1 MKKTG
6 FIPKIILLSF
16 FLLVVTLHVTAQK
29 VTLSY
34 KNVPFEKVLNSI
46 KQQTGL
52 ALVFSEQ
59 LVDVNRKVSINAT
72 SVEVKDVLK
81 QLLAETNVDFEI
93 KNNKL
98 YLVEKK
104 IVEPQISPNQS
115 KKITG
120 LVTDEKGD
128 PIIGASVI
136 AKGTSEGTI
145 TDINGKFY
153 LDFHPN
159 LKLKISYIGYQP
171 TEVAVNNQSEIK
183 ILLSENSKALDEIVV
198 VGYGTQKKR
207 DLTGAVGSVKMA
219 EVPVSTVSTI
229 SHALAGTVAGLQVN
243 TLSAQPGGATTFNI
257 RGATST
263 TGNDPLIVIDGF
275 PISQDGEPGSG
286 NRYDGGSKDFI
297 LSSINPNDIESIE
310 VLKDASATAIYGS
323 RAGHGVILITT
334 KRGKTGAPTVKYS
347 VNTAFQTLSDTYKML
362 SAKDFMIENNKYA
375 YESYLIT
382 NKIAPY
388 GARQLSEFPSDWYT
402 PIYTQAQIDNPLVNT
417 DWVGAITRTGKQQQH
432 NLSINGGTETTQYQA
447 SLGYFD
453 QTGVVKNNGMK
464 RYSSRVNL
472 DQVLSKYFKTGISLL
487 INHNDFDNVPL
498 GSGAN
503 EFAGIIR
510 SATQFTPLMPIKDAN
525 GEYSLSQVRPFVPNP
540 VSLLNITDKSVDER
554 ALGVYY
560 LDFTPVKDLKFKL
573 NTGFDRKYR
582 KRSTYIPVTTLYGKN
597 ANGEASINQ
606 YDNMDF
612 LLETTATYNKQ
623 FLTNN
628 KINALLGYSYQTF
641 SKEGLNVG
649 NSNFITDAF
658 LYNNIGSGQFAKPTV
673 GSWSGLNSMA
683 SFFGRINYSL
693 LDRYLLTATMRADGA
708 SNLASGHQWG
718 YFPSVAAGWRFS
730 DEPFMAK
737 FKDVLTNGKLRA
749 SYGETGNSNI
759 GNGAMSYYVPSSNVV
774 FGETEYGGV
783 QLGQVGN
790 SLLKWETMKE
800 TNLGLEVG
808 LFNRLNITVEAYHRE
823 NSNLLN
829 ALQLMSYYPIS
840 SVAGNVGT
848 TQSTGFELT
857 INSQNISTT
866 NFKWTTILT
875 FSTYKDT
882 WKTRPDSW
890 KPASYEGDN
899 DPIRSVY
906 GYTTSGIIQSDESV
920 PYMLGAQS
928 GMIKMLDINGF
939 QRETNGDIVYDNN
952 GMPLKTGKPDG
963 KLDDADMKL
972 LGSYDPSFIF
982 GLSNSFKYKNL
993 DFSFY
998 LYGVFD
1004 KLMPATYIDNGIWGA
1019 TMITQDQNAPDAI
1032 KTMWRSDNL
1041 TSKVPGYTQMYNQY
1055 GAGDFFLTKMWFVR
1069 VRNVSLGYNFM
1080 FKKVISNLRVYADV
1094 NNPCVFTNY
1103 KGLDPETDNSDVA
1116 YPNVRTFSLG
1126 IDVTF

>member
-1 MKKTG
+1 MKKARP
-6 FIPKIILLSF
+6 IAKAILLSL
-16 FLLVVTLHVTAQK
+16 FLTVFTLNTSAQK
-29 VTLSY
+29 VTLSFQ
-34 KNVPFEKVLNSI
+34 NETFEKVLNSI

-52 ALVFSEQ
+52 SLVFSEQ
-59 LVDVNRKVSINAT
+59 LVDLNRKISI
-72 SVEVKDVLK
+72 DVNSIQLEDALK
-81 QLLAETNVDFEI
+81 QLLLGTNLGYEI

-98 YLVEKK
+98 YFVEKK
-104 IVEPQISPNQS
+104 SDKLKKAS
-115 KKITG
+115 AKLKKISG
-120 LVTDEKGD
+120 LVTDEKGE
-128 PIIGASVI
+128 PIIGASIVL
-136 AKGTSEGTI
+136 KGSNTGTI
-145 TDINGKFY
+145 TNIDGTFS
-153 LDFHPN
+153 LDVQDQSEIT
-159 LKLKISYIGYQP
+159 ISYIGYKQSSLKIGKY
-171 TEVAVNNQSEIK
+171 NNYTI
-183 ILLSENSKALDEIVV
+183 ILEEDSKALDEVVV
-198 VGYGTQKKR
+198 VGYGVQKKR
-207 DLTGAVGSVKMA
+207 DLTGAVGSVKMID
-219 EVPVSTVSTI
+219 VPVSTVSTI

-388 GARQLSEFPSDWYT
+388 GVRQLSEFPSDWYT
-402 PIYTQAQIDNPLVNT
+402 PVYNQTQIDNPLVNT
-417 DWVGAITRTGKQQQH
+417 DWVGAITQSGRQQQH
-432 NLSINGGTETTQYQA
+432 NLSVNGGTETTQYQA

-487 INHNDFDNVPL
+487 INHNNFDNVPL

-525 GEYSLSQVRPFVPNP
+525 GDYSLSQVRPFVPNP

-560 LDFTPVKDLKFKL
+560 LDFTPIKDLKLKL

-606 YDNMDF
+606 YDNIDF

-628 KINALLGYSYQTF
+628 KINAMLGYSYQTF
-641 SKEGLNVG
+641 SKEGLNLG

-658 LYNNIGSGQFAKPTV
+658 LYNNIGAGQFAKPTV

-693 LDRYLLTATMRADGA
+693 LERYLITATMRADGA

-737 FKDVLTNGKLRA
+737 FKNVLTNGKLRV

-774 FGETEYGGV
+774 LGETEYGGV

-800 TNLGLEVG
+800 TNLGLEIG
-808 LFNRLNITVEAYHRE
+808 LFNRLNVTAEVYHRE

-857 INSQNISTT
+857 INSQNISTK
-866 NFKWTTILT
+866 NFKWNTILT
-875 FSTYKDT
+875 LSTYKDT

-890 KPASYEGDN
+890 KPASYEGVN
-899 DPIRSVY
+899 DPIRAIYS
-906 GYTTSGIIQSDESV
+906 YTTGGLIQPDESV
-920 PYMLGAQS
+920 PYMLGAQP

-939 QRETNGDIVYDNN
+939 QRDTNGDIVYDTK
-952 GMPLKTGKPDG
+952 GMPLKTGTPDG

-972 LGSYDPSFIF
+972 IGSYDPSFVF
-982 GLSNSFKYKNL
+982 GLSNNFKYKNFDL
-993 DFSFY
+993 SIY